1 LAQGGLHDKSLAEF
15 FYFKKIIRPGHEFEH
30 RYMDQRENGSER
42 LVLQIQPSQMTKVPM
57 EKVAQKPVVHPFITT
72 RERESERRT
81 L

>member
-1 LAQGGLHDKSLAEF
+1 MQGGLHDKSLAEF
-15 FYFKKIIRPGHEFEH
+15 FYFTKFIRPGYELQDRH
-30 RYMDQRENGSER
+30 MDQRGNGLER

-57 EKVAQKPVVHPFITT
+57 EKVAQKPVVHPFITR